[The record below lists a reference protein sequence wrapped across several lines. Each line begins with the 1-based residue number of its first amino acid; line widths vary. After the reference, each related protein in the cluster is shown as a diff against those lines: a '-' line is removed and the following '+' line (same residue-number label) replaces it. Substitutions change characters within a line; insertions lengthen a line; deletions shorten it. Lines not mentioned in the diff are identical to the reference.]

1 MHLAP
6 LIRDLAVILAI
17 ASVVAFIFQRIRQP
31 VVLGYIVA
39 GMIVGPSLRLI
50 SDLPSIRTW
59 ADLGV
64 IFLMFTLGLE
74 FSFRKLSKVGISA
87 GLTAVFETSC
97 MMFLGFATGY
107 FLLHWP
113 LRDSVFLGA
122 MLSISSTVII
132 LKALEEMELKTRR
145 FAEMIFA
152 VLIVEDL
159 IAILILVVLSTL
171 GAAHV
176 FSGLAFLTS
185 VLQLIMVIGGWFLA
199 GYFIV
204 PRFVRW
210 VGKTGSAEVLTLIAL
225 GLCLS
230 LVVFAAYFGYSVA
243 LGAFV
248 MGSILAESTES
259 SRIIERM
266 EPLRDVFAAIFFVS
280 VGMLIDPI
288 AALENWSTI
297 FLITAVLIAG
307 KVFFVTLG
315 AVITGQTL
323 RTSIQVGFGLGQIGE
338 FSFIIVG
345 LGHSLG
351 ITNPRLYPIAVT
363 VSLFT
368 AFTTPYM
375 IRVSHRF
382 AVWLEKRLPL
392 PLRDGL
398 SRYAA
403 WTQERR
409 ANRAHTQAFYRLL
422 FRWFLNGLIVSIVFV
437 LCVELLLPQLASQP
451 WSRPVVFSVS
461 WILAVLFSSPF
472 IWAMFHVF
480 RDFKINTL
488 PNASE
493 TEESKSKL
501 APPRGG
507 TLLLSRIATV
517 IWIGLLSLEF
527 FPASY
532 ALALISGINA
542 LLFVVFYP
550 QLEGSY
556 RWFENRF
563 LSAFAPSPKTR
574 PLPDMLRDLAP
585 WDAHLVRIK
594 VHPNAPQVGRTL
606 ADTQM
611 RKRYGVSVVAIQRGV
626 QTLVAPKP
634 EQVIFPKDE
643 LLVLGTDDQIDTLR
657 PIIERPPGLADR
669 YARAHAIEG
678 YQLRNIFISE
688 SSPCSTCTIRETSIR
703 EDFNA
708 MVVGVERE
716 QRRIINPD
724 SDLKLQPGDILWVV
738 GEREKLDLLTKRF
751 EP

>member
-1 MHLAP
+1 
-6 LIRDLAVILAI
+6 
-17 ASVVAFIFQRIRQP
+17 
-31 VVLGYIVA
+31 
-39 GMIVGPSLRLI
+39 
-50 SDLPSIRTW
+50 
-59 ADLGV
+59 
-64 IFLMFTLGLE
+64 
-74 FSFRKLSKVGISA
+74 
-87 GLTAVFETSC
+87 
-97 MMFLGFATGY
+97 
-107 FLLHWP
+107 
-113 LRDSVFLGA
+113 

-132 LKALEEMELKTRR
+132 LKALEEMGLKTRR

-171 GAAHV
+171 GATQN
-176 FSGLAFLTS
+176 FSGLDFLVS
-185 VLQLIMVIGGWFLA
+185 ILQLILVIGGWFLA
-199 GYFIV
+199 GYFVV

-210 VGKTGSAEVLTLIAL
+210 VGTTGSSEVLTLIAL

-248 MGSILAESTES
+248 MGSILAESSES

-280 VGMLIDPI
+280 VGMLIDPK
-288 AALENWSTI
+288 AALENWPTI
-297 FLITAVLIAG
+297 LLITGVLIVGKVIFVTIGAVL
-307 KVFFVTLG
+307 
-315 AVITGQTL
+315 TGQTL
-323 RTSIQVGFGLGQIGE
+323 RTAVQVGFGLGQIGE

-382 AVWLEKRLPL
+382 AVELEKRLPVQ
-392 PLRDGL
+392 LRDGL

-409 ANRAHTQAFYRLL
+409 ANRAHTKEFYHLL

-437 LCVELLLPQLASQP
+437 LTAELVLPRLLAEP
-451 WSRPVVFSVS
+451 WSRPLVFSAS
-461 WILAVLFSSPF
+461 WMMGVLFSAPF

-480 RDFKINTL
+480 RDFKLYSPSLSAQGSQPSTH
-488 PNASE
+488 
-493 TEESKSKL
+493 
-501 APPRGG
+501 PPRGG
-507 TLLLSRIATV
+507 TLLISRIATV

-527 FPASY
+527 FPARY
-532 ALALISGINA
+532 ALAFISAINA
-542 LLFVVFYP
+542 LLFVAFYP

-556 RWFENRF
+556 RWFETRF
-563 LSAFAPSPKTR
+563 LSAFAPTPKTK
-574 PLPDMLRDLAP
+574 PVPDMLRDLAP

-594 VHPNAPQVGRTL
+594 VHPNAPQVGKSL

-611 RKRYGVSVVAIQRGV
+611 RKRFGVSVVAIQRGV
-626 QTLVAPKP
+626 QTLVGPRP
-634 EQVIFPKDE
+634 EQMIFPKDE

-669 YARAHAIEG
+669 FARARAIEG
-678 YQLRNIFISE
+678 YQLRNLFISDR
-688 SSPCSTCTIRETSIR
+688 SPFLNCTIREAAIR
-703 EDFNA
+703 EDFGA
-708 MVVGVERE
+708 TIVGIERN
-716 QRRIINPD
+716 QRRIINPG
-724 SDLKLQPGDILWVV
+724 SDLKLEPGDIVWVV
-738 GEREKLDLLTKRF
+738 GEREKLDRLTQSL